1 MSGNGKMKREKSNK
15 EKGKESIVQ
24 LFFPKDFARDGS
36 RYMRACL
43 MILSKVNMKKSHI
56 AIFRSLLIRFSA
68 LLVNLCFDVIS
79 VWLCLDEFSTYKESG
94 KC

>member
-56 AIFRSLLIRFSA
+56 AIFRSLIRKKNFSPLSIFLI
-68 LLVNLCFDVIS
+68 L
-79 VWLCLDEFSTYKESG
+79 YK
-94 KC
+94 C